1 MATILQQQLKENLNI
16 DLDVHP
22 ADWGT
27 FSADAASG
35 IADMYGMSWTWYPD
49 PFFFLNKLFSSSEVG
64 ALGNGAGFS
73 HADVDDLLNK
83 ALAVTDQDQ
92 RAEYYKQA
100 LKLIVTYD
108 PMFVYATEYVNTGM
122 TPSVQGYTD
131 RSDGEVK
138 IVNAEV
144 NVWKKA

>member
-1 MATILQQQLKENLNI
+1 
-16 DLDVHP
+16 
-22 ADWGT
+22 
-27 FSADAASG
+27 
-35 IADMYGMSWTWYPD
+35 MSWTWYPD

-122 TPSVQGYTD
+122 TSSVQGYSD

>member
-1 MATILQQQLKENLNI
+1 
-16 DLDVHP
+16 
-22 ADWGT
+22 
-27 FSADAASG
+27 
-35 IADMYGMSWTWYPD
+35 MSWTWYPD

-64 ALGNGAGFS
+64 ALGNGAGFN

-100 LKLIVTYD
+100 LELIVTYD

-122 TPSVQGYTD
+122 SSRAVSGSESTSPAPSCWTP
-131 RSDGEVK
+131 RSSS
-138 IVNAEV
+138 ATSPYQRSMSRFRRRS
-144 NVWKKA
+144 

>member
-1 MATILQQQLKENLNI
+1 MII
-16 DLDVHP
+16 
-22 ADWGT
+22 
-27 FSADAASG
+27 
-35 IADMYGMSWTWYPD
+35 
-49 PFFFLNKLFSSSEVG
+49 FLNKLFSSSEVG
-64 ALGNGAGFS
+64 ALGNGAGFN